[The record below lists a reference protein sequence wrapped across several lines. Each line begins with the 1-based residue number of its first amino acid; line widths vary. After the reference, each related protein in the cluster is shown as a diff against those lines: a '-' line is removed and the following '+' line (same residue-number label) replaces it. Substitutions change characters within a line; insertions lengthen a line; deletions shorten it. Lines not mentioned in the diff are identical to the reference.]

1 MVRTGASSYVRY
13 DWEDTFGTAAFN
25 NSTHKAFGLNARLG
39 SWTLGHS
46 PKDLP
51 RLNQVEVAQYAY
63 GQQNGSLSVD
73 FVLSNPWIFRALYE
87 HKQQQALDLTLIR
100 GVQLVMFLELK
111 Q

>member
-51 RLNQVEVAQYAY
+51 RLNQVEVAQYE
-63 GQQNGSLSVD
+63 
-73 FVLSNPWIFRALYE
+73 PHTALEDARDYE
-87 HKQQQALDLTLIR
+87 VPILANLVKRTPPKQYMNAEPYNWRNFAMRDW
-100 GVQLVMFLELK
+100 FK
-111 Q
+111 PK